1 MGFCVVMQADE
12 SKRTSLEE
20 QSKQE
25 IELEVQSTLPMTV
38 EQLSVQSVE
47 IARQNAEQQTPQAI
61 NPELQSTLPLVVQQ
75 KEHGQHSPL
84 RGTQQQ
90 R

>member
-1 MGFCVVMQADE
+1 MQ
-12 SKRTSLEE
+12 SHGSNGGSLSE
-20 QSKQE
+20 QPTQE
-25 IELEVQSTLPMTV
+25 IELVEQATLPIAV
-38 EQLSVQSVE
+38 EQLSAQPVE